1 MQYIQ
6 CLLYVLII
14 QYNDDM
20 KTKLNEII
28 SQNIKQKRSELKL
41 SQENLAEILN
51 VHRNTIAFIER
62 KKRNVSID
70 LLEKLAELFK
80 CEPFELL
87 KCNKK

>member
-1 MQYIQ
+1 M
-6 CLLYVLII
+6 LII

-41 SQENLAEILN
+41 SQESLAEILN

>member
-62 KKRNVSID
+62 KKRNISID

-87 KCNKK
+87 KGKK

>member
-6 CLLYVLII
+6 CLLYVLLI

-62 KKRNVSID
+62 KKRNISID

>member
-20 KTKLNEII
+20 KTKLDEII

-62 KKRNVSID
+62 KKRNISID

>member
-87 KCNKK
+87 KK

>member
-62 KKRNVSID
+62 KKRNISID

>member
-6 CLLYVLII
+6 CFLYVLII

>member
-1 MQYIQ
+1 M
-6 CLLYVLII
+6 LII

>member
-1 MQYIQ
+1 
-6 CLLYVLII
+6 
-14 QYNDDM
+14 M

-41 SQENLAEILN
+41 SQESLAEILN

>member
-41 SQENLAEILN
+41 SQESLAEILN

>member
-1 MQYIQ
+1 MQ
-6 CLLYVLII
+6 II

-41 SQENLAEILN
+41 SQESLAEILN